1 MDPSPTQ
8 RVVALGAL
16 ITVVVAVLVYF
27 VTDDHFLLAIVAVM
41 LGIVIALQIEGL
53 ARFERR
59 STREDRHSR
68 IMAAAES
75 LPWLSAVL
83 EEIAEA
89 ARSIASHPELQPLI
103 DIAEKELKLA
113 KEHLANLRH
122 GQFRADAADSTILF
136 DETDRAERKMLATF
150 LQRFDLQWWSSEL
163 GRHYWAVNRQASE
176 RGVEI
181 QRIFIYDEW
190 TPELEQ
196 VVREQSDAGID
207 VMAVPGDLVPR
218 DCRVA
223 MVIWDDRL
231 VYQGEL
237 NSDGETINVIY
248 SVSKADVDSRL
259 SQFNR
264 IRRFARPASEVM
276 QGPIDA

>member
-1 MDPSPTQ
+1 MSLSSTQ
-8 RVVALGAL
+8 RVVALSVL
-16 ITVVVAVLVYF
+16 TTVVVAILVYF
-27 VTDDHFLLAIVAVM
+27 VTDDHFLLVIVAVM
-41 LGIVIALQIEGL
+41 LGVVIALQIDGL

-59 STREDRHSR
+59 STREDKYSR

-75 LPWLSAVL
+75 VPWLPSVL
-83 EEIAEA
+83 EEIANA
-89 ARSIASHPELQPLI
+89 AHNIVSRPKLQPLI
-103 DIAEKELKLA
+103 DVAEKELERA
-113 KEHLANLRH
+113 RQHLTTLQN

-136 DETDRAERKMLATF
+136 DQTDRAERIMLATF

-163 GRHYWAVNRQASE
+163 GRHYWSVNQQASE

-181 QRIFIYDEW
+181 RRIFIYDEW

-196 VVREQSDAGID
+196 IVREQREAGIE
-207 VMAVPGDLVPR
+207 VMAVAGERVPR

-248 SVSKADVDSRL
+248 SVSKADVDARL

-264 IRRFARPASEVM
+264 IRSVAKPASEM
-276 QGPIDA
+276 LQGPVP